1 MISNYSAVAEPSA
14 LAMPQSTSVVFVV
27 DDDVSVRQSL
37 ELLIESAGW
46 RVEAFGSAAEFLR
59 RRKADAPSCLVL
71 DVDPPNSERPR
82 SAEATR

>member
-46 RVEAFGSAAEFLR
+46 RVEAIRVGG
-59 RRKADAPSCLVL
+59 
-71 DVDPPNSERPR
+71 
-82 SAEATR
+82 